1 MTPSA
6 GAKRRHL
13 ATSPFDALPEPVV
26 EHYECHDQVC
36 HDSYGVGRVIATEAA
51 AVTVDFGTQKVRI
64 VSPYRKMAKL

>member
-13 ATSPFDALPEPVV
+13 ATSPFRPAPEPVI
-26 EHYECHDQVC
+26 EQYACHDLVC
-36 HDSYGVGRVIATEAA
+36 HDSYGMGRVIATESD

-64 VSPYRKMAKL
+64 VSPYRKLAKL